1 MGLYSTSLGVDFYSS
16 TVFKQLVWLGFA
28 TGVVWALRW
37 IDPHFYYDRALFLYA
52 LLLLGLLATYLMPY
66 VSGSRRW
73 IMLGGFRLQPSEFGK
88 IVVVLAIA
96 RYLTDSERHL
106 HKFQFAILPLA
117 IAGIPALII
126 IGQPDLGTAIIFISV
141 AFTMMFWSGISL
153 FHLFLIVAPIIS
165 LISGF
170 QFYTFSMWMLVV
182 VAVLYFA
189 KQNMKWS
196 SIIFFINALFGTL
209 APTMWNSLQPYQQ
222 RRILT
227 LLDAGADPHGAGY
240 QVLQSRTAIGA
251 GGVFGKG
258 LGLGTQTHLRFL
270 PVRDTDFIIAV
281 IGEELGFLAII
292 AVLILF
298 GWLLLRLLDR
308 AASTLNRFAS
318 LSIVGFATIFI
329 VHTFVNMGMSTGLMP
344 VTGLPLPFMSYGGSF
359 LLTCLIMIGLSNY
372 FLSSDT

>member
-1 MGLYSTSLGVDFYSS
+1 MGLYSTSLSMDFYSS
-16 TVFKQLVWLGFA
+16 TVFRQLVWLVFA
-28 TGVVWALRW
+28 AGVVWALRW
-37 IDPHFYYDRALFLYA
+37 IDPHFYYDRALLLYG
-52 LLLLGLLATYLMPY
+52 LLVLGLLATYLMPS
-66 VSGSRRW
+66 VGGSRRW

-88 IVVVLAIA
+88 IVVVFAIA
-96 RYLTDSERHL
+96 RYLTANERQL
-106 HKFQFAILPLA
+106 HKFHFAILPLA
-117 IAGIPALII
+117 IAGLPAMII
-126 IGQPDLGTAIIFISV
+126 IGQPDLGTSIIYMSV
-141 AFTMMFWSGISL
+141 AFTMMFWSGVSL
-153 FHLFLIVAPIIS
+153 FYLFLIVAPIIS

-170 QFYTFSMWMLVV
+170 LFYAFSIWMLVI
-182 VAVLYFA
+182 VAVLYLS
-189 KQNMKWS
+189 KQTMRWS
-196 SIIFFINALFGTL
+196 SVIFVINALFGSL
-209 APTMWNSLQPYQQ
+209 APTMWNSLYPHQQ

-227 LLDAGADPHGAGY
+227 FLDAGSDPHVAGY

-281 IGEELGFLAII
+281 IGEELGFLAIT

-298 GWLLLRLLDR
+298 GWLMLRLLDR

-372 FLSSDT
+372 FLSSDA